1 MVGIANGEKLKQSGV
16 EVIAK
21 VSEKS
26 PHAIIVLHNISF
38 GSDLEGAT
46 DIFIS
51 E

>member
-26 PHAIIVLHNISF
+26 PHAIIVLHNIS
-38 GSDLEGAT
+38 DLEGAT